1 MAAGPV
7 IKLLQA
13 IRNLTKV
20 GSIKSIEQAM
30 KLAKRELGDKLNTY
44 KNQINDAFKQ
54 GKKELDEAS
63 KPKKIKEKK
72 SADIIPFPKKKEGIM
87 STKEA
92 SPMMKGIED
101 TVKMLQKNP
110 KRPGGALDPATGLTR
125 TAVRQ
130 ILQKLAREGKIN
142 IPDKKEADAIIKG
155 YQGGVDPIEVF
166 RKTFGQDVLGDV
178 ANLSEE
184 LIEIDRRGGSYKDL
198 NTVLDDAGFFD
209 LKQSANPPQGM
220 TNDELLSFIDEV
232 DETKK
237 VAPKMV
243 ERFEL
248 KQKYPGI
255 EEDLL
260 TNIIEDTDP
269 QHKAEVLAQLDQ
281 VFEMM
286 KQGKSPDEVVDIL
299 ENLKNTRKDNA
310 QGGLNYLMGL

>member
-1 MAAGPV
+1 MGPAAKLFLQSLARLV
-7 IKLLQA
+7 KNTKNIKLKDAYKSAQQEFGE
-13 IRNLTKV
+13 LTDVMKSKIDDIFKNSKAP
-20 GSIKSIEQAM
+20 SIK
-30 KLAKRELGDKLNTY
+30 
-44 KNQINDAFKQ
+44 
-54 GKKELDEAS
+54 
-63 KPKKIKEKK
+63 KPEKK

-87 STKEA
+87 SSEKA

-125 TAVRQ
+125 TAARQ
-130 ILQKLAREGKIN
+130 ILQKLAKEGKIN
-142 IPDKKEADAIIKG
+142 IPDEKEADAIIKG
-155 YQGGVDPIEVF
+155 YQGGVDPLKVF
-166 RKTFGQDVLGDV
+166 RKTFGQDVLLDLN
-178 ANLSEE
+178 NLSEE
-184 LIEIDRRGGSYKDL
+184 LIEIDRQGGSFKEL
-198 NTVLDDAGFFD
+198 NTVLDDAGFFN

-220 TNDELLSFIDEV
+220 TKDELLSFIDEV

-260 TNIIEDTDP
+260 TNIIDDPDP